1 MYIYIYTYIYI
12 YIYICVYIYIYIYTC
27 IYITYIYIYILFY
40 NSIYISFTEVYRQ
53 APHSKEFK
61 ATKKVKNSGMYNT
74 YHGTLSTDPCSD
86 MSVNH
91 SNGQYIN

>member
-1 MYIYIYTYIYI
+1 MYIYIHLYIYI
-12 YIYICVYIYIYIYTC
+12 YIFIYVYIYIYIYTC

-53 APHSKEFK
+53 ALHSKEFK